1 MRAISS
7 IRGLVFMMR
16 LPNSVMEG
24 FAVIVGEIIA
34 TPYVTGQAVL
44 FGYLTG
50 FVLLAAGNIVNDYFD
65 RDVDAINEPGRPL
78 PSGSVSLAQAISFAI
93 ILCSLG
99 LLFAAQTGI
108 WTSIL
113 AVISLVV
120 MIVYN
125 SGLKKT

>member
-1 MRAISS
+1 M
-7 IRGLVFMMR
+7 
-16 LPNSVMEG
+16 PNSVMEG

-78 PSGSVSLAQAISFAI
+78 PSGSVSLAQA
-93 ILCSLG
+93 
-99 LLFAAQTGI
+99 
-108 WTSIL
+108 
-113 AVISLVV
+113 
-120 MIVYN
+120 
-125 SGLKKT
+125 